1 MNRLSTRLLLSH
13 LLVALLAVGATYL
26 TVRNLAPALFD
37 ESLRR
42 AGRGSGTGQQAGLRD
57 TVTAAVDTSLL
68 VGSLIGA
75 AAAAAAGSV
84 AAYRLLRPLGRVRR
98 AARRLAEG
106 HYDTSVAPPREVELA
121 ALADDVNA
129 LARRLESTEGRRVR
143 LLGEV
148 AHEMRTPLTVIEGY
162 VEGIADGVFPAD
174 EQRLAQIA
182 GEVHRLR
189 RLSEDLSSLSR
200 AEEGR
205 LELEPVRLDL
215 AEVAAEAVERIR
227 ERAALA
233 GLQLEVSARPAVVRA
248 DRLRLGQVLTNLLGN
263 AVRATPP
270 GGRIVVTTGTEGG
283 DAVLSVGD
291 TGEGLAAED
300 LERVFERFYRVEG
313 RRRAAEDAGMG
324 VGLTIARGIV
334 EASGGTLTAASA
346 GRGRG
351 AVFTVRLPLRQDDQS

>member
-42 AGRGSGTGQQAGLRD
+42 TGRGPGAVQQAGLRE
-57 TVTAAVDTSLL
+57 TVTTAVDSSLL

-75 AAAAAAGSV
+75 VAAAGAGTL
-84 AAYRLLRPLGRVRR
+84 AAFRLLRPLGRLRR

-106 HYDTSVAPPREVELA
+106 EYDTVVEPPREVELA
-121 ALADDVNA
+121 ALAGDVNA
-129 LARRLESTEGRRVR
+129 LARKLESTEGRRVR

-174 EQRLAQIA
+174 EERLSQIA

-189 RLSEDLSSLSR
+189 RLSEDLSALSR

-205 LELEPVRLDL
+205 LELRPVELDL
-215 AEVAAEAVERIR
+215 AVAATEAVARIR
-227 ERAALA
+227 ERAEAA
-233 GLQLEVSARPAVVRA
+233 GVQVAVSAQPVAVRA
-248 DRLRLGQVLTNLLGN
+248 DPLRLGQVLTNLLGN

-270 GGRIVVTTGTEGG
+270 GGRILVTTGTDGD
-283 DAVLSVGD
+283 DAVLSVRD

-313 RRRAAEDAGMG
+313 RRRAADDSGMG

-334 EASGGTLTAASA
+334 EAHGGTLTAASE

-351 AVFTVRLPLRQDDQS
+351 AVFTVRLPRQD